1 MTINAADNSPRI
13 EYSVAQGVTQTT
25 FTVPFEFFDTGDINV
40 YVDGTLKVEGSD
52 YTVTGGEGSTGSII
66 FVVAD
71 PGETQQVTGAT
82 GGSQVVI
89 TRDIPI
95 ERTTD
100 FNAGSDINR
109 AALNEQL
116 DTIIAL
122 IADVDDKAS
131 RTIQLT
137 DYDIP
142 WDLTLP
148 NKDSLKGNVLAFHA
162 TTGSPIVGPTVNEVL
177 NAEEYSVQSAASA
190 SAAASSASA
199 AASSASSAAASESAA
214 ATSESNAAI
223 SASAASTSETNA
235 ATSETNAATSA
246 SAASTSASN
255 ASTSETNAAASAS
268 AAAGSASA
276 ASTSETN
283 AATSESNAATSAT
296 NAANSA
302 TAAAASAA
310 SAANAAIIYAIALG

>member
-40 YVDGTLKVEGSD
+40 YVDGVLKVEGSD

-66 FVVAD
+66 FVEAE
-71 PGETQQVTGAT
+71 PTEIQQVTGAT

-122 IADVDDKAS
+122 IADVDDKAN
-131 RTIQLT
+131 RAIQIP
-137 DYDIP
+137 DYEVAPSLSLADIN
-142 WDLTLP
+142 DR
-148 NKDSLKGNVLAFHA
+148 KGKVLAFD
-162 TTGSPIVGPTVNEVL
+162 
-177 NAEEYSVQSAASA
+177 
-190 SAAASSASA
+190 
-199 AASSASSAAASESAA
+199 
-214 ATSESNAAI
+214 
-223 SASAASTSETNA
+223 ASTGAVGLLGAGPSIGYDLTAGAYKFAFGDNRGEGAKEVFRNLPFARMWFWKDQMNA
-235 ATSETNAATSA
+235 MTRAW
-246 SAASTSASN
+246 
-255 ASTSETNAAASAS
+255 
-268 AAAGSASA
+268 G
-276 ASTSETN
+276 
-283 AATSESNAATSAT
+283 
-296 NAANSA
+296 
-302 TAAAASAA
+302 
-310 SAANAAIIYAIALG
+310 L